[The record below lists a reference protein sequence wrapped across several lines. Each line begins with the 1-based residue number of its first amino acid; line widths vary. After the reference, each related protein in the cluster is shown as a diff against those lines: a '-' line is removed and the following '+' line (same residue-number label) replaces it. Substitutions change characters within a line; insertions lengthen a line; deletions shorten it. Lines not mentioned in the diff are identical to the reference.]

1 MLNAACRLS
10 APFNQSNDLLVPKFP
25 DAAKE
30 RWSCRDSEMHAERK
44 AMWFTER
51 MSAMCGGVVKLIPLL
66 IASGVLLWEPVT
78 ALEASVLATP
88 DAGGS

>member
-1 MLNAACRLS
+1 M
-10 APFNQSNDLLVPKFP
+10 PKFP

-30 RWSCRDSEMHAERK
+30 RWSCRDSEMHAEGK

-78 ALEASVLATP
+78 GFGSIGLGNTRCGAALSPRA
-88 DAGGS
+88 